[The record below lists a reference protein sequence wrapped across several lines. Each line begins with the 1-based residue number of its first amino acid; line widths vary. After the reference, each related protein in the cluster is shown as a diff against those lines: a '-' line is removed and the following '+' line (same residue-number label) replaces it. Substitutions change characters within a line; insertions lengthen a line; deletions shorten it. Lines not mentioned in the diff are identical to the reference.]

1 MGMKKSQ
8 ARQRSEP
15 GLKRYTL
22 NEHFQ
27 ELKIRF
33 VKLILTVITAVI
45 LIFPFCW
52 DIIGFLAAPL
62 IKLQVENSNFKFIY
76 TKLTEA
82 FITECK
88 VAIVFGIFFSLPVIF
103 YQIYMFLAPGLYKN
117 ERRAVVPY
125 LFFSPLLFLLGL
137 ILVYCV
143 VMPISWRFFLS
154 FQDNNVIMP
163 LNLEAKISEYIELVT
178 ELFLAFGLAF
188 QLPIITNLLVKFQLV
203 SINSLCRARRYVI
216 VLIFILA
223 AILTP
228 PDVISQIFLALPL
241 ILLYE
246 VSIFFCKRI
255 KNAQG

>member
-1 MGMKKSQ
+1 MLKKESKKNSKVVFKQ
-8 ARQRSEP
+8 YS
-15 GLKRYTL
+15 L
-22 NEHFQ
+22 NEHCH

-33 VKLILTVITAVI
+33 IKIMLTIFTAVI

-52 DIIGFLAAPL
+52 DIIHFLVSPL
-62 IKLQVENSNFKFIY
+62 VKLQTVNSNFKFIY

-88 VAIVFGIFFSLPVIF
+88 IAIVFAILISTPVIF

-117 ERRAVVPY
+117 ERKAVLPF
-125 LFFSPLLFLLGL
+125 LFLSPLLFLLG
-137 ILVYCV
+137 IAIVYYI

-154 FQDNNVIMP
+154 FQENSSVFS

-188 QLPIITNLLVKFQLV
+188 QLPIFTTLLVKFQLV
-203 SINSLCRARRYVI
+203 TINNLCKSRRYVI
-216 VLIFILA
+216 VIIFILA
-223 AILTP
+223 AIFTP
-228 PDVISQIFLALPL
+228 PDVISQILLALPL

-246 VSIFFCKRI
+246 VSILFCKM
-255 KNAQG
+255 